1 MLVGRKKGA
10 PVVNRER
17 VLEQITLLQSGDVVE
32 IHWADASKNLGVK
45 RIDNRV
51 VACYKKFVGRFL
63 MRWNEKMYGLE
74 YLVFES
80 IEPEF
85 GDVPVW
91 SILSASVVY
100 IHPIEKRPKKVT
112 SPVGQVYLN
121 GGKLKIVEC
130 EGGLGQE
137 V

>member
-1 MLVGRKKGA
+1 MGRKRGT
-10 PVVNRER
+10 PVVSRDKVIENVSR
-17 VLEQITLLQSGDVVE
+17 IKAGDIVE

-45 RIDNRV
+45 QITNK
-51 VACYKKFVGRFL
+51 VATCFKKFVGRFL

-74 YLVFES
+74 YMLFES

-85 GDVPVW
+85 GDLPIW
-91 SILSASVVY
+91 SILSVSIVFV
-100 IHPIEKRPKKVT
+100 HWIEKTPKKVT
-112 SPVGQVYLN
+112 SSVGQVYLN

-130 EGGLGQE
+130 EGGIGQN